1 MVFRGDSSNVM
12 LFSSARRIDASAVLL
27 PMDEKN
33 WLNSLATVFGSFVY
47 ESLS

>member
-1 MVFRGDSSNVM
+1 MVFRGDSSDVM
-12 LFSSARRIDASAVLL
+12 FSSARRIDASAVLL

-47 ESLS
+47 KRLS